1 MQGLSSNEVLIKQQ
15 ESGFNEIK
23 RKKEKTKLEI
33 LKEIVIDPIII
44 IMAVALIISIISADG
59 SHGYSESYVIAT
71 LIFVNVLISFIQE
84 VKTIAKLK
92 ALDKLNEAT
101 VVVIRDGKEQEIKS
115 KYLVKGDIVK
125 LAIGTIARAD
135 LKVIESTDVR
145 VDEAFLTGES
155 DEVNKVV
162 NDVIYSNSPITN
174 GRATAEVIAIGMATR
189 IGQIASQVDEVDN
202 VKSQL
207 EIKILNITKVLLKFA
222 LSTAAVIFILALLNG
237 YPLQTSFSFLI
248 SILIATVP
256 EGLATVLTIVLTY
269 MSQKMAKE
277 SALIKKT
284 KLLETLGEVSYVCS
298 DKTGTITENKMEVVD
313 YKFYHDKNI
322 ITNIISNIVQPN
334 TPTTAAVMK
343 FIEGFSVINTP
354 ISILNEIPFNSK
366 IKKSLTLVEF
376 ENKNYII
383 AVGAPD
389 YLVDPIIIDPDFSN
403 FGTKGL
409 RTLLVAYT
417 EITDSKSFVI
427 NGEYKFKPLALFGI
441 QDPPKQA
448 AIETI
453 KDFEKA
459 GIIPVMITGDNENT
473 AISIAK
479 QTGIIKDEKD
489 LALTGEELNQLSDL
503 EFAKMVKQIKVYSRV
518 EPENKVR
525 IVRALQDHGQIVAM
539 TGDGTNDSI
548 ALKQANIGIAMG
560 HAGTDVAKE
569 ASDLILLDDNYAT
582 IEVAV
587 RGGRQIF
594 SNLQKFIRQMLTAN
608 AAHTGSILFTLIIG
622 LILNENL
629 ILPMTPILILW
640 INIVSDAI
648 PCLALGIDNEESNIM
663 EVDPIDPNLN
673 ILSKSMIFEI
683 LLRGLTIGLLVFIGF
698 MYQLNI
704 GQPEL
709 YARSFGFIIL
719 SFGQL
724 IHIFDARSF
733 NTIFKKNPFNNKWL
747 IYAVIFSGLLNLMLL
762 YTPLSVV
769 FGLTSISLNDLMLAI
784 LISSIPTFIYSLIKL
799 IIINLRK

>member
-23 RKKEKTKLEI
+23 RKREKTKLEI

>member
-155 DEVNKVV
+155 DEVNKIV